1 MFLRGRHSRVAP
13 AATTLTLGSVCA
25 RDRPVPG
32 TVGATLLQRG
42 RRGSVEE
49 HNGRRDHTAGG
60 AALRVLSDEAAP
72 SAAAAPP
79 APTPP
84 RLRSIL
90 RVRLVARPIEAG
102 PAPPLWAAADASTPA
117 RPASHHELELSRSTG
132 AARLSDVLLAG
143 SPVAHALPRVEP
155 AHSGATRRSDA
166 AIAAAPPRL
175 QQQSAGQPVRR
186 IKWGDEHGHVL
197 ATVSTQTVSRSNGV
211 RRCGA

>member
-1 MFLRGRHSRVAP
+1 MFLRVRHSRVLP
-13 AATTLTLGSVCA
+13 AATTLTLGSACA

-49 HNGRRDHTAGG
+49 HNGRRDQTAGG
-60 AALRVLSDEAAP
+60 ARVLSDEAAP

-90 RVRLVARPIEAG
+90 RVRLVARPVEAG
-102 PAPPLWAAADASTPA
+102 PAPPLWVAADASTPA
-117 RPASHHELELSRSTG
+117 GPASHHELELSRSTG

-143 SPVAHALPRVEP
+143 SPVAHALPRVEL

-166 AIAAAPPRL
+166 AIAAAPPRP

-197 ATVSTQTVSRSNGV
+197 ATVSTQTVIRSNGV
-211 RRCGA
+211 RGCGA